1 MIDTTSIS
9 VEELAALRDQI
20 ARQRLLLEEQEV
32 ALSEQ
37 QAAIELKDKQ
47 IVEQEETIE
56 WLQERLNL
64 LLAKRYKHSSEKDND
79 QQLSLLDKE
88 ELDAA
93 IAEAQRQLDEAQAA
107 MDKADENAASAG
119 QADDG
124 KPSDEKAG
132 DDVPKKGKG
141 GSPADRNPPKR
152 DKLPEHLRRVTVDV
166 DVSDEKKQA
175 MGDQWV
181 QIGWE
186 TSEQL
191 AVQERE
197 YFVKQIRRAK
207 YIRVCVDEQGHNT
220 QGIQVAP
227 TLPVMLP
234 RAIPDASLL
243 AKIITGKFVD
253 ALSFNR
259 ECKVLEREGIQIG
272 YSTLCSYPIQLTQRL
287 EPLQELLYDYAAQ
300 QPLWHLD
307 ETTLQVLDEP
317 DRLARQ
323 KSYIWALKAGP
334 PGAQVVIFHYDER
347 RNFEALNNWLED
359 PLSTFNGAIITDEHK
374 PYARLA
380 KETPGIQ
387 IRGGCWAHC
396 RRKLT
401 DTIKGRRSGSDA
413 HKLIKDIATL
423 YQLEAKVQT
432 RPFKQRLEWR
442 EKLIRPW
449 LEAFKKKVDALMPVY
464 SKTSLM
470 HKALFYAQNNWESLT
485 AFMSNAHLPLDNN
498 PVESAIRPFA
508 LGRRNWLYT
517 ASPRGAKASAF
528 MYTLVETAKAC
539 GLEPR
544 AYLQALFERYPFA
557 TTVEERRE
565 LLPMFIKIS

>member
-1 MIDTTSIS
+1 MNNTAAIS
-9 VEELAALRDQI
+9 VEELAALREQI
-20 ARQRLLLEEQEV
+20 ARQQQLLDEQEI

-37 QAAIELKDKQ
+37 QAIIELKNNQ
-47 IVEQEETIE
+47 LAELEESIA

-79 QQLSLLDKE
+79 PQLSLLDKK

-107 MDKADENAASAG
+107 MDKADLDAASC
-119 QADDG
+119 D
-124 KPSDEKAG
+124 KPQVDK
-132 DDVPKKGKG
+132 PKKGNG
-141 GSPADRNPPKR
+141 GSSADRNIPKR
-152 DKLPEHLRRVTVDV
+152 KKLPDHLRRVTVDV

-175 MGDQWV
+175 MGDQWIQV
-181 QIGWE
+181 GWE
-186 TSEQL
+186 SSEQL

-207 YIRVCVDEQGHNT
+207 YIRVCADEQGQNT

-227 TLPVMLP
+227 TLPVILP
-234 RAIPDASLL
+234 RALADASLL
-243 AKIITGKFVD
+243 AKIVTGKFVD

-287 EPLQELLYDYAAQ
+287 EPLQALLYEYATQ

-317 DRLARQ
+317 GRHARQ
-323 KSYIWALKAGP
+323 KSYIWALRAGP

-347 RNFEALNNWLED
+347 RNYEALSNWLQV
-359 PLSTFNGAIITDEHK
+359 PLQTFNGAIITDEHK

-387 IRGGCWAHC
+387 IRGGCWAHN

-401 DTIKGRRSGSDA
+401 DTVKGRRNGSDA

-423 YQLEAKVQT
+423 YQLEDKVQT
-432 RPFKQRLEWR
+432 RPVEQRLEWR

-449 LEAFKKKVDALMPVY
+449 LDAYKHKVDVLIPTY

-470 HKALFYAQNNWESLT
+470 YKALFYTQNNWEALT
-485 AFMSNAHLPLDNN
+485 AFMSNPYLPLDNN
-498 PVESAIRPFA
+498 PVESTIKPFA

-517 ASPRGAKASAF
+517 ASPRGAEASAF
-528 MYTLVETAKAC
+528 MYTLVESAKAC

-544 AYLQALFERYPFA
+544 AYLQALFERYPFVN
-557 TTVEERRE
+557 TVEERRE

>member
-1 MIDTTSIS
+1 MNDTTAIS

-20 ARQRLLLEEQEV
+20 ARQQLLLAEQEA

-37 QAAIELKDKQ
+37 QTLIELKDKQ
-47 IVEQEETIE
+47 LAEQEESIA

-79 QQLSLLDKE
+79 QQLSLLDKK

-107 MDKADENAASAG
+107 MDKADQNAEPG
-119 QADDG
+119 DKPQDG
-124 KPSDEKAG
+124 K
-132 DDVPKKGKG
+132 PKKGKG
-141 GSPADRNPPKR
+141 GSPANRNRPRR

-166 DVSDEKKQA
+166 DVSDEKRQA

-207 YIRVCVDEQGHNT
+207 YIRVCADEQGHNT

-234 RAIPDASLL
+234 RAIADASLL

-272 YSTLCSYPIQLTQRL
+272 YSTLCNYPIQLTQRL
-287 EPLQELLYDYAAQ
+287 EPLQALLYEYAAQ

-317 DRLARQ
+317 DRHARQ
-323 KSYIWALKAGP
+323 KSYIWALRAGP

-347 RNFEALNNWLED
+347 RNFEALNHWLQD
-359 PLSTFNGAIITDEHK
+359 PLSRFNGAIITDEHK
-374 PYARLA
+374 PYVRLA

-387 IRGGCWAHC
+387 IRGGCWAHA

-401 DTIKGRRSGSDA
+401 DTIKGRRNGSDA

-432 RPFKQRLEWR
+432 RPLEQRLAWR

-449 LEAFKKKVDALMPVY
+449 LDAYKQKVDALMPVY

-470 HKALFYAQNNWESLT
+470 HKALFYTQNNWEALT
-485 AFMSNAHLPLDNN
+485 AFLSNAHLPLDNN

-517 ASPRGAKASAF
+517 ASPRGAQASAF

-557 TTVEERRE
+557 TTVEERRA

>member
-1 MIDTTSIS
+1 MNNTAAIS

-20 ARQRLLLEEQEV
+20 ARQQQLLDEQEI

-37 QAAIELKDKQ
+37 QALIELKNDQ
-47 IVEQEETIE
+47 LAELEESIA

-64 LLAKRYKHSSEKDND
+64 LLAKRYKHSSEKDD
-79 QQLSLLDKE
+79 DPQLSLLDKK

-107 MDKADENAASAG
+107 MDKADLDAAPC
-119 QADDG
+119 D
-124 KPSDEKAG
+124 KPEVDK
-132 DDVPKKGKG
+132 PKKGKG
-141 GSPADRNPPKR
+141 GSSADSNAPKR
-152 DKLPEHLRRVTVDV
+152 KKLPDHLRRVCVDV

-197 YFVKQIRRAK
+197 YFVKQIRRVK
-207 YIRVCVDEQGHNT
+207 YIRVCADEQGQNT

-227 TLPVMLP
+227 TLPVILP
-234 RAIPDASLL
+234 RALADASLL
-243 AKIITGKFVD
+243 AKIVTGKFVD

-287 EPLQELLYDYAAQ
+287 EPLQALLYEYAAQ

-317 DRLARQ
+317 DRHARQ
-323 KSYIWALKAGP
+323 KSYIWALRAGP

-347 RNFEALNNWLED
+347 RNYEALSNWLQE
-359 PLSTFNGAIITDEHK
+359 PLKAFNGAIITDEHK

-387 IRGGCWAHC
+387 IRGGCWAHN

-401 DTIKGRRSGSDA
+401 DTVKGRRNGSEA
-413 HKLIKDIATL
+413 HKLIKEIATL
-423 YQLEAKVQT
+423 YQLEDKVQT
-432 RPFKQRLEWR
+432 RPVEQCLEWR

-449 LEAFKKKVDALMPVY
+449 LDAYKQKVDALIPTY

-470 HKALFYAQNNWESLT
+470 HKALFYTQNNWEALT
-485 AFMSNAHLPLDNN
+485 AFMSNPYLPLDNN
-498 PVESAIRPFA
+498 PVESTIKPFA

-517 ASPRGAKASAF
+517 ASPRGAQASAF
-528 MYTLVETAKAC
+528 MYTLVESAKAC

-565 LLPMFIKIS
+565 LLPMFIKIG

>member
-1 MIDTTSIS
+1 M
-9 VEELAALRDQI
+9 LAL
-20 ARQRLLLEEQEV
+20 
-32 ALSEQ
+32 
-37 QAAIELKDKQ
+37 
-47 IVEQEETIE
+47 TIE

-79 QQLSLLDKE
+79 KQLSLLDKE

-93 IAEAQRQLDEAQAA
+93 IAEAERQLDEAQAA
-107 MDKADENAASAG
+107 MDKADQDTAPDEQAGDASPN
-119 QADDG
+119 D
-124 KPSDEKAG
+124 KPS
-132 DDVPKKGKG
+132 
-141 GSPADRNPPKR
+141 RNKSKPSAARNRPKR
-152 DKLPEHLRRVTVDV
+152 HKLPEHLRRLTVDV
-166 DVSDEKKQA
+166 DVSDEQKQL

-191 AVQERE
+191 AVQERS
-197 YFVKQIRRAK
+197 YFVKLIRRAK
-207 YIRVCVDEQGHNT
+207 YIRVCADEQGQNT

-227 TLPVMLP
+227 THPVILP
-234 RAIPDASLL
+234 RAIADASLL
-243 AKIITGKFVD
+243 AKICTGKFVD

-259 ECKVLEREGIQIG
+259 ECKVLQREGIEIG

-287 EPLQELLYDYAAQ
+287 EPLQTLLYEYAAQ

-307 ETTLQVLDEP
+307 ATTLQVLDEP
-317 DRLARQ
+317 DRHARQ
-323 KSYIWALKAGP
+323 KSYIYALRAGP
-334 PGAQVVIFHYDER
+334 PGVQAVIFHYDER
-347 RNFEALNNWLED
+347 RNFEALSNWLEY

-380 KETPGIQ
+380 DETPGIL

-401 DTIKGRRSGSDA
+401 DTVKGRRNGSDA

-432 RPFKQRLEWR
+432 RPLAQRLEWR

-449 LEAFKKKVDALMPVY
+449 LEAFKQKVDALMPVY

-470 HKALFYAQNNWESLT
+470 HKALFYAQNNWEALT
-485 AFMSNAHLPLDNN
+485 AFMRNAHLPLDNN
-498 PVESAIRPFA
+498 PVESSIRPFA
-508 LGRRNWLYT
+508 LGRKNWLYT

-528 MYTLVETAKAC
+528 MYTLVESVKAC
-539 GLEPR
+539 GLEPK

-557 TTVEERRE
+557 TTEEERRQ
-565 LLPMFIKIS
+565 LLPMFIKID

>member
-1 MIDTTSIS
+1 MNNTAAIS

-20 ARQRLLLEEQEV
+20 ARQQQLLDEQEI

-37 QAAIELKDKQ
+37 QAIIELKNSQ
-47 IVEQEETIE
+47 LAELEESIA

-64 LLAKRYKHSSEKDND
+64 LLAKRYRHSSEKDND
-79 QQLSLLDKE
+79 PQLSLLDKK

-107 MDKADENAASAG
+107 MDKADQNAAPG
-119 QADDG
+119 D
-124 KPSDEKAG
+124 KPAVDR
-132 DDVPKKGKG
+132 PKKAKG
-141 GSPADRNPPKR
+141 GSSAADRNVPKR
-152 DKLPEHLRRVTVDV
+152 KKLPDHLRRVTVDV

-175 MGDQWV
+175 MGDQWIQV
-181 QIGWE
+181 GWE
-186 TSEQL
+186 SSEQL

-207 YIRVCVDEQGHNT
+207 YIRVCADEQGQNS

-227 TLPVMLP
+227 TLPVILP
-234 RAIPDASLL
+234 RALADASLL
-243 AKIITGKFVD
+243 AKIVTGKFVD

-287 EPLQELLYDYAAQ
+287 EPLQALLYEYAAQ

-317 DRLARQ
+317 GRHARQ
-323 KSYIWALKAGP
+323 KSYIWALRAGP

-347 RNFEALNNWLED
+347 RNYEALCNWLQV
-359 PLSTFNGAIITDEHK
+359 PLQTFNGAIITDEHK

-387 IRGGCWAHC
+387 IRGGCWAHN

-401 DTIKGRRSGSDA
+401 DAVKGRRNGSDA

-423 YQLEAKVQT
+423 YQLEEKVQT
-432 RPFKQRLEWR
+432 RPIEQRLEWR

-449 LEAFKKKVDALMPVY
+449 LDAYKQKVDALIATY

-470 HKALFYAQNNWESLT
+470 YKALFYTQNNWDALT
-485 AFMSNAHLPLDNN
+485 AFMSNAYLPLDNN
-498 PVESAIRPFA
+498 PVESTIRPFG
-508 LGRRNWLYT
+508 LGRRYDNSL
-517 ASPRGAKASAF
+517 F
-528 MYTLVETAKAC
+528 MGSC
-539 GLEPR
+539 
-544 AYLQALFERYPFA
+544 FFNFSD
-557 TTVEERRE
+557 
-565 LLPMFIKIS
+565 LP